1 MAQNLSIL
9 SLNMSIRTFDSLE
22 SRRATPEIFSTM
34 LSDADIERHMVALQ
48 IPTAGRALIRQMRE
62 QGPVRDVQNRM
73 QGVRTRFIST
83 KMDGRALLAESRT
96 CEFLGI
102 YIREFD
108 PNTLELWPQ
117 PCSLD
122 LTVTG
127 PKGKTRLQHTPDL
140 FLVER
145 DAFVIEEWRM
155 EDRLQRY
162 ARDRPHHFHKDAQG
176 LWHYVP
182 VEEHLAKLG
191 ITYRLR
197 SQSEHPQD
205 FISNLQF
212 LEDYTRES
220 APPVPEDVTKRL
232 KELLQVH
239 KCIPHLELVQQHGF
253 EADHVFQEV
262 LAKRVFVDL
271 YGVALREV
279 NELVIYENE
288 AIASAEKLLKNGRRS
303 RTPSSALALAP
314 GARFNYDGNVYEVAL
329 IGQTE
334 VTLKT
339 ATGGSAQLPIDLVDD
354 LFKKTAITAQSID
367 HGLTKEEVDD
377 FIFNTRDL
385 ERATAKLIA
394 INSPDQN
401 RASLRTLQRDRKRI
415 AGIESTQEQLRA
427 LTRRPPE
434 NFAPRVPPAVS
445 EAAEKV
451 LKEKFNTPIAP
462 TVQSAFMHFQAECE
476 ERGLLPMSRS
486 SFFELAKRRT
496 SVLAREGR
504 RAAYQQKPIPLTF
517 DYGHPVHG
525 VLPHE
530 VVYCDHTIL
539 NIMLK
544 GMVIQNLGKPTLTIM
559 VDGSLSK
566 SRAMFLSYQPA
577 SVFSVLMCLR
587 DYVRRNNRLPRVLVL
602 DNGKEFHSET
612 LQRFCDLFKITI
624 RWRRASM
631 PRDSAMVERMLGATE
646 QEVLAQLGGNSIG
659 LKELRNVST
668 THLPEKHIEWTL
680 PALHGALDHF
690 LFQLHPSRIHPRFGI
705 SPDDFEKQLV
715 LGMGSRKH
723 MTVRYDQTLQ
733 LLTAPEAHGGDRVV
747 DPIRGVF
754 VDGVYHW
761 HPALAKF
768 KRGTRLP
775 VRLEPWNAE
784 LVYVEVD
791 EVWTPA
797 IARDAGLL
805 RGRFRYEFAMQAKE
819 ETRRRKALATEDKS
833 SPKRARQTLATWRPK
848 EWDPRLREQIAES
861 YLIYENLG
869 MTEVLPEGR
878 NEFAL
883 KLELMTPPS
892 SQMEF
897 YPELYGVDALPNSTS
912 GASKHAAPD
921 PVSGS
926 LHTTKASEEART
938 DPIDVEATLLEVEA
952 MPPPPIVTLQ
962 LTKQP
967 KRNSYDDFD
976 YF

>member
-1 MAQNLSIL
+1 
-9 SLNMSIRTFDSLE
+9 
-22 SRRATPEIFSTM
+22 M
-34 LSDADIERHMVALQ
+34 LSDADIERHMVALE
-48 IPTAGRALIRQMRE
+48 IPTAGRELIRKIRE

-73 QGVRTRFIST
+73 QGVRTRFISP
-83 KMDGRALLAESRT
+83 KMDGKALLAESRT

-117 PCSLD
+117 PCQLD
-122 LTVTG
+122 LSVTG
-127 PKGKTRLQHTPDL
+127 PKGSTRLQHTPDL

-145 DAFVIEEWRM
+145 EAFVIEEWRM

-162 ARDRPHHFHKDAQG
+162 ARERPHHFHKDAQG

-182 VEEHLAKLG
+182 VEEHLAKMG

-220 APPVPEDVTKRL
+220 APPVPANVTKRL
-232 KELLQVH
+232 TELLQVH
-239 KCIPHLELVQQHGF
+239 KSIPHLELVEQHGF

-279 NELVIYENE
+279 NELVIYESE
-288 AIASAEKLLKNGRRS
+288 AIASAEKLLKNGRHS
-303 RTPSSALALAP
+303 RTPSSALSLAP
-314 GARFNYDGNVYEVAL
+314 GARFDYDGNVYEVAL
-329 IGQTE
+329 VGQTE

-339 ATGGSAQLPIDLVDD
+339 ATGGSAQLPLDLVDD
-354 LFKKTAITAQSID
+354 LFKKAAITAQSAD
-367 HGLTKEEVDD
+367 EGLSKNEVDD
-377 FIFNTRDL
+377 FIFNTRGL
-385 ERATAKLIA
+385 ERAAAKLVA
-394 INSPDQN
+394 LNSPEQN
-401 RASLRTLQRDRKRI
+401 KASLRTLQRDRKRI
-415 AGIESTQEQLRA
+415 AGIDSVQEQLRA

-434 NFAPRVPPAVS
+434 HCVSRIPPDVAD
-445 EAAEKV
+445 AAETV

-462 TVQSAFMHFQAECE
+462 TVQSAFVYFQAECE
-476 ERGLLPMSRS
+476 QRGLLPMSRS
-486 SFFELAKRRT
+486 SFFELARRRT
-496 SVLAREGR
+496 SVLKREGR

-544 GMVIQNLGKPTLTIM
+544 GMVIPNLGKPTLTIM

-566 SRAMFLSYQPA
+566 TRAMFLSYQPA

-646 QEVLAQLGGNSIG
+646 QEVLAQLAGNSIG
-659 LKELRNVST
+659 LKDLRNVSS

-690 LFQLHPSRIHPRFGI
+690 LFELQPSRVHPRFGI
-705 SPDDFEKQLV
+705 SPDDHERQLV
-715 LGMGSRKH
+715 LGVGARMH
-723 MTVRYDQTLQ
+723 MTVRYDQLLQ
-733 LLTAPEAHGGDRVV
+733 LLTAPEAHGGDRMV

-768 KRGTRLP
+768 KRGTVLP

-784 LVYVEVD
+784 VVYVEID
-791 EVWTPA
+791 GMWSTA
-797 IARDAGLL
+797 IARDASLL
-805 RGRFRYEFAMQAKE
+805 RGRFRYEYAMQAKE
-819 ETRRRKALATEDKS
+819 EKRRRKALATEDKS

-848 EWDPRLREQIAES
+848 EWDPRLREQMSES
-861 YLIYENLG
+861 YLLYEKLG
-869 MTEVLPEGR
+869 MTEVFPDGR

-892 SQMEF
+892 SRMEF
-897 YPELYGVDALPNSTS
+897 YPELYGVDALPDSAPRATRN
-912 GASKHAAPD
+912 ASADEP
-921 PVSGS
+921 PVAVSDAS
-926 LHTTKASEEART
+926 PNTEASEGART
-938 DPIDVEATLLEVEA
+938 APIDVEVVVLEDA
-952 MPPPPIVTLQ
+952 PLAAPPVLTQQ

-967 KRNSYDDFD
+967 KRDSYDDLD

>member
-1 MAQNLSIL
+1 
-9 SLNMSIRTFDSLE
+9 
-22 SRRATPEIFSTM
+22 M

-48 IPTAGRALIRQMRE
+48 IPTAGRTLIRQIRE
-62 QGPVRDVQNRM
+62 QGPVRDVQTRM

-117 PCSLD
+117 PCYLD

-162 ARDRPHHFHKDAQG
+162 ARERPHHFHKDAQG

-182 VEEHLAKLG
+182 VEEHLANLG

-205 FISNLQF
+205 FLSNLQF

-220 APPVPEDVTKRL
+220 APPVPADVTKRL

-239 KCIPHLELVQQHGF
+239 KRIPHLELVQQHGF
-253 EADHVFQEV
+253 EADHIFQEV

-288 AIASAEKLLKNGRRS
+288 AIASAEKLLKNGRHS

-339 ATGGSAQLPIDLVDD
+339 ATGGSAQLPLDLVDD
-354 LFKKTAITAQSID
+354 LFKKAAITAQSID

-566 SRAMFLSYQPA
+566 TRAMFLSYQPA

-659 LKELRNVST
+659 LKDLRNVSS

-690 LFQLHPSRIHPRFGI
+690 LFDLHPSRIHPRFGI
-705 SPDDFEKQLV
+705 SPNDFEKQLV
-715 LGMGSRKH
+715 MQMGARRH
-723 MTVRYDQTLQ
+723 MTVRFDQMLL
-733 LLTAPEAHGGDRVV
+733 LLTAPEAQGGTRVV
-747 DPIRGVF
+747 DPVRGVF

-761 HPALAKF
+761 HPAMEKLK
-768 KRGTRLP
+768 GVRLP
-775 VRLEPWNAE
+775 VCLEPWNAE
-784 LVYVEVD
+784 LIYVEINGA
-791 EVWTPA
+791 WTTA
-797 IARDAGLL
+797 TARDSGLL
-805 RGRFRYEFAMQAKE
+805 RGRFRYEFAMQARE
-819 ETRRRKALATEDKS
+819 ETRRRKSLATADKS
-833 SPKRARQTLATWRPK
+833 SPTRTRQTLATWRPQ
-848 EWDPRLREQIAES
+848 EWDPRLREQMAES
-861 YLIYENLG
+861 HLLYEKLG
-869 MTEVLPEGR
+869 MTEVFPEGR
-878 NEFAL
+878 NEFA
-883 KLELMTPPS
+883 KMLELDAPPGS
-892 SQMEF
+892 RMDF
-897 YPELYGVDALPNSTS
+897 YPELYGVDA
-912 GASKHAAPD
+912 A
-921 PVSGS
+921 
-926 LHTTKASEEART
+926 
-938 DPIDVEATLLEVEA
+938 
-952 MPPPPIVTLQ
+952 PPPSSTPLTQTSVGDAIVLQ
-962 LTKQP
+962 TSSHDAESLTEPAIRIDQLPKQP
-967 KRNSYDDFD
+967 RNSYDNYD

>member
-1 MAQNLSIL
+1 
-9 SLNMSIRTFDSLE
+9 
-22 SRRATPEIFSTM
+22 M
-34 LSDADIERHMVALQ
+34 LSDEDIERHMVALE
-48 IPTAGRALIRQMRE
+48 IPTAGRALIRKIRE

-83 KMDGRALLAESRT
+83 KMDGKALLAESRT

-117 PCSLD
+117 PCHLD
-122 LTVTG
+122 LPVTG
-127 PKGKTRLQHTPDL
+127 PKGKTRIQHTPDL

-155 EDRLQRY
+155 EDRLERY
-162 ARDRPHHFHKDAQG
+162 ARERPHYFHKDAQG

-182 VEEHLAKLG
+182 VEEYLAKLG

-205 FISNLQF
+205 FISNLSF

-220 APPVPEDVTKRL
+220 APPVPADVTKKL

-239 KCIPHLELVQQHGF
+239 KSIPHLELVEQHGF
-253 EADHVFQEV
+253 EADHIFQEV

-271 YGVALREV
+271 YGVALCEV
-279 NELVIYENE
+279 NELVIYESE
-288 AIASAEKLLKNGRRS
+288 AIASAEKFLKNGKHS
-303 RTPSSALALAP
+303 RTPTSALELAP
-314 GARFNYDGNVYEVAL
+314 GTKFDYDGTVYEVVL
-329 IGQTE
+329 TGKSE
-334 VTLKT
+334 VTVKSASGT
-339 ATGGSAQLPIDLVDD
+339 AQLPLSLVDE
-354 LFKKTAITAQSID
+354 LFKKADINAQSGD
-367 HGLTKEEVDD
+367 LGLSKEEVDD
-377 FIFNTRDL
+377 FIFNTRDI

-394 INSPDQN
+394 LNSSDQN
-401 RASLRTLQRDRKRI
+401 KASVRTLQRDRKRI

-427 LTRRPPE
+427 LARRTPQHI
-434 NFAPRVPPAVS
+434 APRVPHAVS

-462 TVQSAFMHFQAECE
+462 TVQSAFTYFQAECE
-476 ERGLLPMSRS
+476 EKGLLPMSRS

-504 RAAYQQKPIPLTF
+504 RAAYQLAPIPMTY

-544 GMVIQNLGKPTLTIM
+544 GMVIPNLGKPTLTIM

-566 SRAMFLSYQPA
+566 TRSMFLSYQPA

-587 DYVRRNNRLPRVLVL
+587 DYVRRNNRLPRILVL

-646 QEVLAQLGGNSIG
+646 KEVLNQLAGNSIG
-659 LKELRNVST
+659 LKDLRNVSS

-690 LFQLHPSRIHPRFGI
+690 LFELQPSRIHPRFGI
-705 SPDDFEKQLV
+705 SPDDYEKQLV

-723 MTVRYDQTLQ
+723 MMVRYDQTLQ
-733 LLTAPEAHGGDRVV
+733 LLTAPEAHGGNRVV

-768 KRGTRLP
+768 KRGTVLP

-784 LVYVEVD
+784 VVYVEID
-791 EVWTPA
+791 GVWSVA
-797 IARDAGLL
+797 IARDASLL
-805 RGRFRYEFAMQAKE
+805 RGRFRYEYAMQAKE
-819 ETRRRKALATEDKS
+819 EKRRRKALATEDKS
-833 SPKRARQTLATWRPK
+833 STKRARQTLATWRPK
-848 EWDPRLREQIAES
+848 EWDPRLREQMSES
-861 YLIYENLG
+861 YLLYQNLG
-869 MTEVLPEGR
+869 MTEVFPDGR
-878 NEFAL
+878 NELAL
-883 KLELMTPPS
+883 KLELMAPPS
-892 SQMEF
+892 SRMEF
-897 YPELYGVDALPNSTS
+897 YPELYGDDALPDSVPRAPRE
-912 GASKHAAPD
+912 ASADDHPET
-921 PVSGS
+921 VSDES
-926 LHTTKASEEART
+926 PNTEASEEALT
-938 DPIDVEATLLEVEA
+938 GPIDSEVVVLEDA
-952 MPPPPIVTLQ
+952 PIHVSPVITQ
-962 LTKQP
+962 RLTKQTT
-967 KRNSYDDFD
+967 RNSYDDLDF
-976 YF
+976 F